1 MPCKFEHFRTTF
13 PLIDKS
19 RFVEL
24 HIFDDNT
31 LVILN
36 SHGYI
41 DGRGVTKL
49 AKMIETH
56 EE

>member
-13 PLIDKS
+13 KLIDKN

-36 SHGYI
+36 HHSVT
-41 DGRGVTKL
+41 DGRSVTNLVKL
-49 AKMIETH
+49 IENK
-56 EE
+56 